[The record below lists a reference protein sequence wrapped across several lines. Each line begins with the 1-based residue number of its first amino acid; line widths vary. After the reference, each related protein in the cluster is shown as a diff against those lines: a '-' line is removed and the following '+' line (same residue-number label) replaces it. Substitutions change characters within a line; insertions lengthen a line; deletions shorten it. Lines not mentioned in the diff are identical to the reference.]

1 MSTDVVLSTEKLRSQ
16 NADKLSDFVEVAQ
29 DLEQIEAIRENGVVL
44 GMILNQ
50 LKIMN
55 AHLSIL
61 TNEEIETY
69 ARSVKSME
77 GYGEEDY
84 EAIKERLKDF
94 KNKYCS

>member
-1 MSTDVVLSTEKLRSQ
+1 MRIIKTTLENILSLIACAIDYGFEDDVLFDAFRYMLDSK
-16 NADKLSDFVEVAQ
+16 
-29 DLEQIEAIRENGVVL
+29 
-44 GMILNQ
+44 
-50 LKIMN
+50 
-55 AHLSIL
+55 L

-69 ARSVKSME
+69 ARSVEAME